1 MPASK
6 LAPSVCVLLA
16 ILPPAAR
23 AADLLP
29 PPPPAALAEPVGTGW
44 YLRGD
49 FTRTVFD
56 KPADGLRLDPSDPER
71 PPLVGL
77 RLKEAVGGGGGIG
90 YHVEPW
96 LRLDV
101 TVDQRASSR
110 FSGFS
115 SRSDFSTGGN
125 IESGRVDV
133 LTGFLNAY
141 ADLGTWWGLTPYV
154 GAGVGF
160 ADAQVKHAFTQT
172 ACSVDGCDGEAGTGA
187 RTAVQRPGRST
198 ASFAY
203 ALTAGASYAIGWGV
217 SVDAA
222 YRYAGLAP
230 VKTGA
235 DGFGGTTHLKGLAA
249 NEFRLG
255 LRYDLSGLPSVPT
268 LMHVG
273 DDPYGN

>member
-6 LAPSVCVLLA
+6 LAPSLCVLLA
-16 ILPPAAR
+16 ILPPSAR

-29 PPPPAALAEPVGTGW
+29 PPPPPALAEPVGAGW

-56 KPADGLRLDPSDPER
+56 KPGDGLRLDASDPER

-101 TVDQRASSR
+101 SVDQRASSR

-115 SRSDFSTGGN
+115 SRSNFAAGGT

-141 ADLGTWWGLTPYV
+141 ADLGTWWGATPYV
-154 GAGVGF
+154 GAGIGF
-160 ADAQVKHAFTQT
+160 ADTQVKHAFTQT
-172 ACSVDGCDGEAGTGA
+172 ACSVEGCDGSEGAGVS
-187 RTAVQRPGRST
+187 TAVQRPGRTT

-222 YRYAGLAP
+222 YRHVGLAP

-235 DGFGGTTHLKGLAA
+235 DSLGRTTHLKGLSAD
-249 NEFRLG
+249 EFRIG

-268 LMHVG
+268 LLQVG
-273 DDPYGN
+273 DNPYGN

>member
-1 MPASK
+1 MRASTSFLPA
-6 LAPSVCVLLA
+6 AILLA
-16 ILPPAAR
+16 ALPVAAR

-29 PPPPAALAEPVGTGW
+29 PPPPPALVEPVGSGW

-49 FTRTVFD
+49 FTQTVFD
-56 KPADGLRLDPSDPER
+56 KPSDGLRLDPSDPER
-71 PPLVGL
+71 PPLEGL
-77 RLKEAVGGGGGIG
+77 RLKEAGGGGGGIG
-90 YHVEPW
+90 YHVAPW

-115 SRSDFSTGGN
+115 SRSNFATGGN
-125 IESGRVDV
+125 IEGGRVDV

-141 ADLGTWWGLTPYV
+141 ADVGTWWGITPYV
-154 GAGVGF
+154 GAGIGF

-172 ACSVDGCDGEAGTGA
+172 ACSVEACDGADGTGP
-187 RTAVQRPGRST
+187 RTPVLRPDRST

-222 YRYAGLAP
+222 YRYVGLGP
-230 VKTGA
+230 LKTGV
-235 DGFGGTTHLKGLAA
+235 DSFSGRTQLKDLSA
-249 NEFRLG
+249 NEFRIG
-255 LRYDLSGLPSVPT
+255 LRYDLSGMPSVPT
-268 LMHVG
+268 MLAVG
-273 DDPYGN
+273 SDPYGN